1 MVRLDRPFFGNFFK
15 KFFFFQIIIF
25 SLNHITLY
33 FFPADFG
40 SMASNSSPTSIAG
53 GEDDFMRVLD
63 EMNRLCGSGEDSS
76 HSSDNQD
83 HQKITLSDRESA
95 SFLNSASPKFEGGDT
110 SSPGD
115 SFEDI
120 FSTSNNSGKSSSA
133 APLIGDQLLSSAGMS
148 SNNSTLNISKRRS
161 GSVCGLNRSRH
172 CSANSAK
179 SCVSFDSAIGDVY
192 SVQTPTVS
200 NGNQTMS
207 NSTSSSFD
215 VDRDLFDLSGTS
227 SSENSPSLIKSSAIN
242 SGGGQ
247 LPSLHATSRVPAG
260 VQFDN
265 LAASVLTD
273 DFDTSKDVDG
283 LGGISLRLVGSEDV
297 DLGGTSFS
305 LAINDDSNVTVSVAN
320 DQNNHMTSAAG
331 LKRRAH
337 HR

>member
-1 MVRLDRPFFGNFFK
+1 
-15 KFFFFQIIIF
+15 
-25 SLNHITLY
+25 
-33 FFPADFG
+33 
-40 SMASNSSPTSIAG
+40 MA
-53 GEDDFMRVLD
+53 
-63 EMNRLCGSGEDSS
+63 
-76 HSSDNQD
+76 
-83 HQKITLSDRESA
+83 
-95 SFLNSASPKFEGGDT
+95 
-110 SSPGD
+110 
-115 SFEDI
+115 DI

-227 SSENSPSLIKSSAIN
+227 SSENSPSLIKSSVIN

>member
-1 MVRLDRPFFGNFFK
+1 
-15 KFFFFQIIIF
+15 
-25 SLNHITLY
+25 
-33 FFPADFG
+33 
-40 SMASNSSPTSIAG
+40 MASNSSPTTSIVSG
-53 GEDDFMRVLD
+53 VEQDDFMRVLD

-83 HQKITLSDRESA
+83 HHHQKITLSA
-95 SFLNSASPKFEGGDT
+95 SFLNSSSPKFEGSGDCS

-120 FSTSNNSGKSSSA
+120 FSTSNNAGGGNSSLSA

-148 SNNSTLNISKRRS
+148 SNCNSTLNIISKRRS

-207 NSTSSSFD
+207 SNSTSSSFD
-215 VDRDLFDLSGTS
+215 GMDRDLFDLSGTS
-227 SSENSPSLIKSSAIN
+227 SSENSPSLINKSCSAISNN
-242 SGGGQ
+242 SGGQ
-247 LPSLHATSRVPAG
+247 LQSPSALQQAASRVPAG

-273 DFDTSKDVDG
+273 DFDTSKDVEG

-297 DLGGTSFS
+297 DLAGTSFS

-320 DQNNHMTSAAG
+320 DLNNHMTSAAG